1 MPLPVIEYLEVYV
14 WRRHLAAAADRIMLA
29 PPGELAAAT
38 MTVGFADI
46 VGYTTVAGRSDIEDL
61 AALLEAFGED
71 TSAAVV
77 CNHGQV
83 VKMVGDEVLFVTG
96 HPADAAAI
104 ALRLT
109 GPGRDRKGLPALRV
123 GLATDRVLTRFGDVY
138 GPVVNLAARLTSL
151 ARPGTALVDAELA
164 AALAPEGRYRLQ
176 HRRPAAVRGY
186 HHLRAWALRPR
197 R

>member
-1 MPLPVIEYLEVYV
+1 MPLQVVEYLEVYV

-71 TSAAVV
+71 TSAAGEQPRSGGQDGRRRGVV
-77 CNHGQV
+77 CHRPPG
-83 VKMVGDEVLFVTG
+83 
-96 HPADAAAI
+96 
-104 ALRLT
+104 RR
-109 GPGRDRKGLPALRV
+109 GRDRPPADRPGPGPEGLARV
-123 GLATDRVLTRFGDVY
+123 ARRPATDRVLTRFGDVY